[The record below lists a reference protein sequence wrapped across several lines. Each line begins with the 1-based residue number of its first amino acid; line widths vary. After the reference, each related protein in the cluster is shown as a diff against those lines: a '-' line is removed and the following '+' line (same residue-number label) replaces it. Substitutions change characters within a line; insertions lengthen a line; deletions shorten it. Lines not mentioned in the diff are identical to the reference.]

1 MNIPVDAFI
10 EIEKGSDHKYEY
22 NHATQTLELDR
33 ILTSHHVYPFAYGF
47 IPGTRADDGDE
58 LDVLVLT
65 DTVDIP
71 RNTHQRVYIIGAL
84 LMEDEKGNDEK
95 MLTVLAPD
103 YESGRVVNI
112 DDLPS
117 DTLVSIQ
124 TFFANY
130 KLDEPGKWSRVH
142 GFVHQKYAY
151 HIYNKTVLSATP
163 SPSHLSESLS
173 LSLP

>member
-1 MNIPVDAFI
+1 MNFPIDVFI

-22 NHATQTLELDR
+22 NHETHTLQLDR
-33 ILTSHHVYPFAYGF
+33 VLTPPHVYPFAYGF

-58 LDVLVLT
+58 LDILVLT

-95 MLTVLAPD
+95 ILTVLAPD
-103 YESGRVVNI
+103 YETGRIVNI
-112 DDLPS
+112 DDIPS
-117 DTLVSIQ
+117 ETLVSIQ

-142 GFVHQKYAY
+142 GFVHRKYAY
-151 HIYNKTVLSATP
+151 HIYDKTILSTTP
-163 SPSHLSESLS
+163 APTQLS
-173 LSLP
+173 LALP